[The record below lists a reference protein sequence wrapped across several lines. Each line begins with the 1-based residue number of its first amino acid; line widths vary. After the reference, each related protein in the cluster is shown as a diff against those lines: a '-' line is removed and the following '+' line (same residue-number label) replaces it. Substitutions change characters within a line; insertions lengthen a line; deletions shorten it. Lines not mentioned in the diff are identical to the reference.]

1 MDESTNVEN
10 VAAGGDA
17 GQPAS
22 TPSPTPPT
30 PPSAVDVE
38 ALKVALRPIIAEE
51 LRSVQALKDKRLG
64 QLLGPKDDFEDFQSR
79 LAKLKELTSDGL
91 SEKQALREMKLDE
104 VLARLGVDQP
114 APAPSVSGN
123 TAQPAVEETV
133 SLFLQEVKLD
143 PNSPEI
149 TAELRKGGTPTEQIT
164 RLAKLAI
171 LKGSAR
177 QIEPN
182 PAAVMSTGG
191 GQAVPAEDD
200 LESIDQ
206 ELARLKSK
214 PAYQMDIE
222 KYNALYEKRQALF
235 KPK

>member
-22 TPSPTPPT
+22 TPSPTPTT

-38 ALKVALRPIIAEE
+38 ALKKALRPVIAEE
-51 LRSVQALKDKRLG
+51 VAKSDQSIKDKRIAKLQG
-64 QLLGPKDDFEDFQSR
+64 SVDEFQSQ
-79 LAKLKELTSDGL
+79 LAKLKELMGDGL
-91 SEKQALREMKLDE
+91 SERQALREMKLDE
-104 VLARLGVDQP
+104 ALARLGVTETS

-133 SLFLQEVKLD
+133 LDFLREVKLD

-149 TAELRKGGTPTEQIT
+149 TAELRKGGTPVEQIK
-164 RLAKLAI
+164 RLAKVAI
-171 LKGSAR
+171 NLGTAR
-177 QIEPN
+177 QPEPN

-191 GQAVPAEDD
+191 GQAVSPEDD
-200 LESIDQ
+200 LESIDR
-206 ELARLKSK
+206 ELERLKSK
-214 PAYQMDIE
+214 PKYQIDSKE
-222 KYNALYEKRQALF
+222 YNRLYEKRQKLF
-235 KPK
+235 QTK